1 MPKTKIIPAIS
12 ILVLATLACNALAP
26 KAEPTATMV
35 VILEPTF
42 PPQPS
47 DLPVTENDV
56 PRVSLEEALV
66 ALNAGAAV
74 IVDVRSPDSFASS
87 HIAGAA
93 TFPSMK

>member
-1 MPKTKIIPAIS
+1 MLWLPKP
-12 ILVLATLACNALAP
+12 N
-26 KAEPTATMV
+26 TATMV

-47 DLPVTENDV
+47 DLPATENDV